1 MRELTKEEIEVL
13 QRHAKWL
20 KNEEGG
26 EKANLR
32 DANLRDAN
40 LRDANLRDADLW
52 DANLRDAN
60 LRDADLWG
68 ADLRGADLRGAN
80 LRDANLRD
88 ADLRDAD
95 LWGADL
101 RDADLRGANLR
112 DANLRDADL
121 RDADLWGADLRD
133 ANLRGAAGKILSFGP
148 IGSRQGITYVTKTER
163 TIHVRCGCFYGTLE
177 EFAAKVEEEHGDSQH
192 GKSYKAAIEFIKA
205 HDAAC
210 WQDDVE
216 E

>member
-1 MRELTKEEIEVL
+1 MRELTKKEIEVL

-32 DANLRDAN
+32 DANLWGAN
-40 LRDANLRDADLW
+40 
-52 DANLRDAN
+52 
-60 LRDADLWG
+60 LWG
-68 ADLRGADLRGAN
+68 ANLRGAN
-80 LRDANLRD
+80 LWGAN
-88 ADLRDAD
+88 
-95 LWGADL
+95 LWGA
-101 RDADLRGANLR
+101 N
-112 DANLRDADL
+112 
-121 RDADLWGADLRD
+121 LWGA
-133 ANLRGAAGKILSFGP
+133 NGKVLSFGP

-177 EFAAKVEEEHGDSQH
+177 EFTAKVEEEHGDSQH

>member
-26 EKANLR
+26 EKANLQ
-32 DANLRDAN
+32 
-40 LRDANLRDADLW
+40 
-52 DANLRDAN
+52 
-60 LRDADLWG
+60 
-68 ADLRGADLRGAN
+68 
-80 LRDANLRD
+80 D
-88 ADLRDAD
+88 ADLRDANLQD
-95 LWGADL
+95 ADLQDANLWGANL
-101 RDADLRGANLR
+101 QGANLWGANLQDANLRGANLQ
-112 DANLRDADL
+112 DADL
-121 RDADLWGADLRD
+121 QDADLQD
-133 ANLRGAAGKILSFGP
+133 ANLRGAAGKILYFGP

-177 EFAAKVEEEHGDSQH
+177 EFAAKVEEKHGDSQH

>member
-26 EKANLR
+26 EKANLQG
-32 DANLRDAN
+32 ANLWGADLQDAD
-40 LRDANLRDADLW
+40 LRGADLRDADLW
-52 DANLRDAN
+52 DANLRGAN
-60 LRDADLWG
+60 
-68 ADLRGADLRGAN
+68 LRGAD

-88 ADLRDAD
+88 ADLR
-95 LWGADL
+95 
-101 RDADLRGANLR
+101 
-112 DANLRDADL
+112 
-121 RDADLWGADLRD
+121 
-133 ANLRGAAGKILSFGP
+133 GAAGKILYFGP

-177 EFAAKVEEEHGDSQH
+177 EFAAKVEEKHGDSQH

-205 HDAAC
+205 HDAAY

>member
-1 MRELTKEEIEVL
+1 MRELTKKEIEIL

-20 KNEEGG
+20 QNEEGG

-32 DANLRDAN
+32 GANLRGAN
-40 LRDANLRDADLW
+40 LW
-52 DANLRDAN
+52 
-60 LRDADLWG
+60 
-68 ADLRGADLRGAN
+68 GADLRGAN
-80 LRDANLRD
+80 LRGAN
-88 ADLRDAD
+88 
-95 LWGADL
+95 LWGANL

-112 DANLRDADL
+112 GANLWDADLRVANLRGADL
-121 RDADLWGADLRD
+121 RDADLRG

-210 WQDDVE
+210 WQDDAE
-216 E
+216 K

>member
-20 KNEEGG
+20 ENEEGG
-26 EKANLR
+26 EKADLR
-32 DANLRDAN
+32 GAN
-40 LRDANLRDADLW
+40 
-52 DANLRDAN
+52 
-60 LRDADLWG
+60 
-68 ADLRGADLRGAN
+68 LRGADLRGAN
-80 LRDANLRD
+80 LRGANLWGANLR
-88 ADLRDAD
+88 
-95 LWGADL
+95 G
-101 RDADLRGANLR
+101 ADLRGANLWG
-112 DANLRDADL
+112 ANL
-121 RDADLWGADLRD
+121 W
-133 ANLRGAAGKILSFGP
+133 GAAGKILSFGP

-163 TIHVRCGCFYGTLE
+163 TILVRCGCFYGTLE

>member
-1 MRELTKEEIEVL
+1 MRELTKKEIEIL

-20 KNEEGG
+20 QNEEGG

-32 DANLRDAN
+32 
-40 LRDANLRDADLW
+40 
-52 DANLRDAN
+52 
-60 LRDADLWG
+60 G
-68 ADLRGADLRGAN
+68 
-80 LRDANLRD
+80 
-88 ADLRDAD
+88 
-95 LWGADL
+95 
-101 RDADLRGANLR
+101 
-112 DANLRDADL
+112 
-121 RDADLWGADLRD
+121 

-210 WQDDVE
+210 WQDDAE
-216 E
+216 K

>member
-32 DANLRDAN
+32 GADLRGANLLGANLRGAN
-40 LRDANLRDADLW
+40 
-52 DANLRDAN
+52 
-60 LRDADLWG
+60 
-68 ADLRGADLRGAN
+68 LRGADLRGAN
-80 LRDANLRD
+80 LR
-88 ADLRDAD
+88 
-95 LWGADL
+95 
-101 RDADLRGANLR
+101 GANL
-112 DANLRDADL
+112 LDAD
-121 RDADLWGADLRD
+121 
-133 ANLRGAAGKILSFGP
+133 LRGAAGKILSFGP

>member
-1 MRELTKEEIEVL
+1 MRELTKKEIEVL

-26 EKANLR
+26 EKA
-32 DANLRDAN
+32 
-40 LRDANLRDADLW
+40 
-52 DANLRDAN
+52 
-60 LRDADLWG
+60 
-68 ADLRGADLRGAN
+68 DLRGS
-80 LRDANLRD
+80 
-88 ADLRDAD
+88 
-95 LWGADL
+95 DL
-101 RDADLRGANLR
+101 RDADLRGA
-112 DANLRDADL
+112 
-121 RDADLWGADLRD
+121 DLWGA
-133 ANLRGAAGKILSFGP
+133 NLWGATGKILSFGP

-177 EFAAKVEEEHGDSQH
+177 EFAAKVEKEHGDSQH

>member
-20 KNEEGG
+20 EDEEGG
-26 EKANLR
+26 EK
-32 DANLRDAN
+32 
-40 LRDANLRDADLW
+40 
-52 DANLRDAN
+52 
-60 LRDADLWG
+60 
-68 ADLRGADLRGAN
+68 ADLRGADLWGAN
-80 LRDANLRD
+80 LWGAN
-88 ADLRDAD
+88 
-95 LWGADL
+95 LWGANL

-112 DANLRDADL
+112 GANLWGANLWGANLRDADL
-121 RDADLWGADLRD
+121 RDANLW
-133 ANLRGAAGKILSFGP
+133 GAAGKILSFGP

-163 TIHVRCGCFYGTLE
+163 TILVRCGCFYGTLE

>member
-20 KNEEGG
+20 KNDEKGG
-26 EKANLR
+26 EKADLRGADLR

-40 LRDANLRDADLW
+40 LR
-52 DANLRDAN
+52 
-60 LRDADLWG
+60 G
-68 ADLRGADLRGAN
+68 ADLRGADL
-80 LRDANLRD
+80 
-88 ADLRDAD
+88 
-95 LWGADL
+95 W
-101 RDADLRGANLR
+101 
-112 DANLRDADL
+112 
-121 RDADLWGADLRD
+121 
-133 ANLRGAAGKILSFGP
+133 GAAGKILSFGP

-163 TIHVRCGCFYGTLE
+163 TVHVRCGCFYGTLE

-210 WQDDVE
+210 WQDDAE
-216 E
+216 K

>member
-32 DANLRDAN
+32 GANLRGAN
-40 LRDANLRDADLW
+40 LRGADLRGANLRDADLW
-52 DANLRDAN
+52 DANLR
-60 LRDADLWG
+60 G
-68 ADLRGADLRGAN
+68 AD
-80 LRDANLRD
+80 
-88 ADLRDAD
+88 
-95 LWGADL
+95 
-101 RDADLRGANLR
+101 
-112 DANLRDADL
+112 
-121 RDADLWGADLRD
+121 
-133 ANLRGAAGKILSFGP
+133 LRGAAGKILSFGP

-205 HDAAC
+205 YDAAC

>member
-32 DANLRDAN
+32 DANLRD
-40 LRDANLRDADLW
+40 
-52 DANLRDAN
+52 
-60 LRDADLWG
+60 
-68 ADLRGADLRGAN
+68 
-80 LRDANLRD
+80 
-88 ADLRDAD
+88 
-95 LWGADL
+95 
-101 RDADLRGANLR
+101 ANLR

>member
-26 EKANLR
+26 EKADLRGADLRDADLRGADLR

-40 LRDANLRDADLW
+40 LR
-52 DANLRDAN
+52 
-60 LRDADLWG
+60 G
-68 ADLRGADLRGAN
+68 ADLRGADLRGADLWDAN
-80 LRDANLRD
+80 LWDANLRG
-88 ADLRDAD
+88 AD
-95 LWGADL
+95 LW
-101 RDADLRGANLR
+101 
-112 DANLRDADL
+112 
-121 RDADLWGADLRD
+121 
-133 ANLRGAAGKILSFGP
+133 GAAGKILSFGP

-177 EFAAKVEEEHGDSQH
+177 EFAAKVEEEHGDSHH

-210 WQDDVE
+210 WQDDAE
-216 E
+216 K

>member
-32 DANLRDAN
+32 GANLWGADLQGANLWGADLQDANLRDADLWDANLRGADLRGANLRGANLRGADLRDANLRGADLRDANLRDAN
-40 LRDANLRDADLW
+40 LRDANLRDA
-52 DANLRDAN
+52 NLQD
-60 LRDADLWG
+60 
-68 ADLRGADLRGAN
+68 
-80 LRDANLRD
+80 
-88 ADLRDAD
+88 
-95 LWGADL
+95 
-101 RDADLRGANLR
+101 
-112 DANLRDADL
+112 
-121 RDADLWGADLRD
+121 
-133 ANLRGAAGKILSFGP
+133 AAGKILYFGP

-177 EFAAKVEEEHGDSQH
+177 EFAAKVEEKHGDSQH

-205 HDAAC
+205 HDAAY

>member
-32 DANLRDAN
+32 DANL
-40 LRDANLRDADLW
+40 W

-60 LRDADLWG
+60 LWDADLRG
-68 ADLRGADLRGAN
+68 ANLRDANLRGANLRGADLRGAN
-80 LRDANLRD
+80 LRDANLRG

-95 LWGADL
+95 LWGAV
-101 RDADLRGANLR
+101 
-112 DANLRDADL
+112 
-121 RDADLWGADLRD
+121 
-133 ANLRGAAGKILSFGP
+133 GKILSFGP

-205 HDAAC
+205 HDAAY

>member
-26 EKANLR
+26 EKADLR
-32 DANLRDAN
+32 GADLRGAD
-40 LRDANLRDADLW
+40 LRDADLW
-52 DANLRDAN
+52 GANLRGAN
-60 LRDADLWG
+60 LRGANLWGADLLDADLWG
-68 ADLRGADLRGAN
+68 ADLRGADLR
-80 LRDANLRD
+80 DANLR
-88 ADLRDAD
+88 
-95 LWGADL
+95 G
-101 RDADLRGANLR
+101 ADLRGANLWGANLQ
-112 DANLRDADL
+112 DAN
-121 RDADLWGADLRD
+121 
-133 ANLRGAAGKILSFGP
+133 GKVLSFGP
-148 IGSRQGITYVTKTER
+148 IGSRQGITYVTKTEQI
-163 TIHVRCGCFYGTLE
+163 IHIRCGCFYGTLK

>member
-20 KNEEGG
+20 ENEEGG

-32 DANLRDAN
+32 DA
-40 LRDANLRDADLW
+40 
-52 DANLRDAN
+52 
-60 LRDADLWG
+60 
-68 ADLRGADLRGAN
+68 
-80 LRDANLRD
+80 
-88 ADLRDAD
+88 
-95 LWGADL
+95 DL
-101 RDADLRGANLR
+101 RDADLRGA
-112 DANLRDADL
+112 
-121 RDADLWGADLRD
+121 DLWD
-133 ANLRGAAGKILSFGP
+133 ANLRGAVGKILSFGP

-205 HDAAC
+205 HDAAY

>member
-20 KNEEGG
+20 RNEKGG
-26 EKANLR
+26 ERADLSWADLSNADLHGADLSWADLHGADLSNADLSEADLSNADLRNANLR
-32 DANLRDAN
+32 
-40 LRDANLRDADLW
+40 W
-52 DANLRDAN
+52 
-60 LRDADLWG
+60 
-68 ADLRGADLRGAN
+68 ADLRGAD
-80 LRDANLRD
+80 
-88 ADLRDAD
+88 
-95 LWGADL
+95 
-101 RDADLRGANLR
+101 
-112 DANLRDADL
+112 
-121 RDADLWGADLRD
+121 
-133 ANLRGAAGKILSFGP
+133 LRGAAGKILSFGP

>member
-26 EKANLR
+26 EKANLWG
-32 DANLRDAN
+32 AN
-40 LRDANLRDADLW
+40 LW
-52 DANLRDAN
+52 DANL
-60 LRDADLWG
+60 L
-68 ADLRGADLRGAN
+68 GADLRGAN
-80 LRDANLRD
+80 LWDAN
-88 ADLRDAD
+88 
-95 LWGADL
+95 L
-101 RDADLRGANLR
+101 RDADLRGANL
-112 DANLRDADL
+112 
-121 RDADLWGADLRD
+121 WG
-133 ANLRGAAGKILSFGP
+133 ANLRGATGKILSFGP

-163 TIHVRCGCFYGTLE
+163 TVHVRCGCFYGTLE
-177 EFAAKVEEEHGDSQH
+177 EFAAKVEKEHGDSQH

>member
-26 EKANLR
+26 EKA
-32 DANLRDAN
+32 
-40 LRDANLRDADLW
+40 
-52 DANLRDAN
+52 
-60 LRDADLWG
+60 
-68 ADLRGADLRGAN
+68 DLRGADLR
-80 LRDANLRD
+80 
-88 ADLRDAD
+88 
-95 LWGADL
+95 
-101 RDADLRGANLR
+101 
-112 DANLRDADL
+112 
-121 RDADLWGADLRD
+121 GADLRD
-133 ANLRGAAGKILSFGP
+133 ANLRGADLRGANLWGANLQDANGKVLSFGP
-148 IGSRQGITYVTKTER
+148 IGSRQGITYVTKTEQI
-163 TIHVRCGCFYGTLE
+163 IHIRCGCFYGTLK

>member
-32 DANLRDAN
+32 G
-40 LRDANLRDADLW
+40 
-52 DANLRDAN
+52 
-60 LRDADLWG
+60 ADLWG
-68 ADLRGADLRGAN
+68 ADLRGANLRGAN
-80 LRDANLRD
+80 LWDADLRGANLRD

-95 LWGADL
+95 LRGANLWG
-101 RDADLRGANLR
+101 ADLRGANLR
-112 DANLRDADL
+112 GANLWDAD
-121 RDADLWGADLRD
+121 
-133 ANLRGAAGKILSFGP
+133 LRGAAGKILSFGP

-177 EFAAKVEEEHGDSQH
+177 EFAAKVEEEHGDSQY

-205 HDAAC
+205 HDVAC

>member
-26 EKANLR
+26 EKANLQ
-32 DANLRDAN
+32 DANLWGAN
-40 LRDANLRDADLW
+40 LQGATLRGADLQG
-52 DANLRDAN
+52 AN
-60 LRDADLWG
+60 LWG
-68 ADLRGADLRGAN
+68 ADLQGAN
-80 LRDANLRD
+80 
-88 ADLRDAD
+88 

-101 RDADLRGANLR
+101 QGAN
-112 DANLRDADL
+112 
-121 RDADLWGADLRD
+121 LWGAD
-133 ANLRGAAGKILSFGP
+133 LRGAAGKILSFGP

-177 EFAAKVEEEHGDSQH
+177 EFAAKVEEKHGDSQH

>member
-26 EKANLR
+26 EKADLRGANLQG
-32 DANLRDAN
+32 ANLRGAN
-40 LRDANLRDADLW
+40 
-52 DANLRDAN
+52 
-60 LRDADLWG
+60 
-68 ADLRGADLRGAN
+68 LRGADLRGAN
-80 LRDANLRD
+80 LRG
-88 ADLRDAD
+88 AD

-101 RDADLRGANLR
+101 QG
-112 DANLRDADL
+112 
-121 RDADLWGADLRD
+121 ADLWGADLWGADLQGADLQGAKLRGAKLRG
-133 ANLRGAAGKILSFGP
+133 ANLQGAAGKILSFGP

-163 TIHVRCGCFYGTLE
+163 TVHVRCGCFYGTLE
-177 EFAAKVEEEHGDSQH
+177 EFAAKVEKEHGDSQY

-205 HDAAC
+205 HDVAC

>member
-32 DANLRDAN
+32 G
-40 LRDANLRDADLW
+40 
-52 DANLRDAN
+52 AN

-68 ADLRGADLRGAN
+68 AN
-80 LRDANLRD
+80 LRDANLRG
-88 ADLRDAD
+88 ANLWGANLRGAD
-95 LWGADL
+95 LW
-101 RDADLRGANLR
+101 DANLRGANLR
-112 DANLRDADL
+112 
-121 RDADLWGADLRD
+121 GADLRD
-133 ANLRGAAGKILSFGP
+133 ANLRGAVGKILSFGP

-205 HDAAC
+205 HDAAY

>member
-32 DANLRDAN
+32 GANLRDAN
-40 LRDANLRDADLW
+40 LRGANLRDADLW
-52 DANLRDAN
+52 DAD
-60 LRDADLWG
+60 LRDADLRGADLWDADLRD

-80 LRDANLRD
+80 L
-88 ADLRDAD
+88 
-95 LWGADL
+95 W
-101 RDADLRGANLR
+101 
-112 DANLRDADL
+112 
-121 RDADLWGADLRD
+121 
-133 ANLRGAAGKILSFGP
+133 GAAGKILSFGP

-163 TIHVRCGCFYGTLE
+163 TVHVRCGCFYGTLE
-177 EFAAKVEEEHGDSQH
+177 EFAAKVEKEHGDSQY
-192 GKSYKAAIEFIKA
+192 GKSYKAAIEFIKT
-205 HDAAC
+205 HDVAC

>member
-1 MRELTKEEIEVL
+1 MRELTKKEIEVL

-26 EKANLR
+26 EKA
-32 DANLRDAN
+32 
-40 LRDANLRDADLW
+40 
-52 DANLRDAN
+52 
-60 LRDADLWG
+60 
-68 ADLRGADLRGAN
+68 DLRGSDLRDADLRGAN
-80 LRDANLRD
+80 LWGANLRD

-95 LWGADL
+95 L
-101 RDADLRGANLR
+101 RDADLRGA
-112 DANLRDADL
+112 
-121 RDADLWGADLRD
+121 DLWGA
-133 ANLRGAAGKILSFGP
+133 NLWGATGKILSFGP

-177 EFAAKVEEEHGDSQH
+177 EFAAKVEKEHGDSQH

>member
-20 KNEEGG
+20 ENEEGG
-26 EKANLR
+26 EKADLR
-32 DANLRDAN
+32 GAN
-40 LRDANLRDADLW
+40 LW

-68 ADLRGADLRGAN
+68 AN
-80 LRDANLRD
+80 
-88 ADLRDAD
+88 
-95 LWGADL
+95 L
-101 RDADLRGANLR
+101 RDADLRGANLWG
-112 DANLRDADL
+112 ADL
-121 RDADLWGADLRD
+121 RGANLWGADLRG
-133 ANLRGAAGKILSFGP
+133 ANLWGADLRGANLWGADLRGATGKILSFGP

-216 E
+216 ECNEGPGCSGALL

>member
-32 DANLRDAN
+32 DANLRGAN
-40 LRDANLRDADLW
+40 
-52 DANLRDAN
+52 
-60 LRDADLWG
+60 
-68 ADLRGADLRGAN
+68 LRGAN
-80 LRDANLRD
+80 LRGANLRGANLRD

-95 LWGADL
+95 LRDADLWDADLWGADL
-101 RDADLRGANLR
+101 WGANLR
-112 DANLRDADL
+112 DANLRGADLRGADL
-121 RDADLWGADLRD
+121 RDADLWDADLWG
-133 ANLRGAAGKILSFGP
+133 ANLRGAVGKILSFGP

-205 HDAAC
+205 HDAAY

>member
-26 EKANLR
+26 EKANLQGANLWGADLQ
-32 DANLRDAN
+32 DANLRGADLRGAN
-40 LRDANLRDADLW
+40 LRGANLRGADLRDANLRDADLW
-52 DANLRDAN
+52 DANLR
-60 LRDADLWG
+60 
-68 ADLRGADLRGAN
+68 GADLRGAN
-80 LRDANLRD
+80 LWG

-95 LWGADL
+95 LWGA
-101 RDADLRGANLR
+101 
-112 DANLRDADL
+112 
-121 RDADLWGADLRD
+121 
-133 ANLRGAAGKILSFGP
+133 AGKILYFGP

-177 EFAAKVEEEHGDSQH
+177 EFAAKVEEKHGDSQH

-205 HDAAC
+205 HDAAY

>member
-26 EKANLR
+26 EKA
-32 DANLRDAN
+32 
-40 LRDANLRDADLW
+40 
-52 DANLRDAN
+52 
-60 LRDADLWG
+60 
-68 ADLRGADLRGAN
+68 DLRGAN
-80 LRDANLRD
+80 LR
-88 ADLRDAD
+88 
-95 LWGADL
+95 GADL
-101 RDADLRGANLR
+101 RDADLG
-112 DANLRDADL
+112 DADL
-121 RDADLWGADLRD
+121 RDAHLRGADLRD
-133 ANLRGAAGKILSFGP
+133 AYLRGAYLRGANLRGAAGKILSFGP
-148 IGSRQGITYVTKTER
+148 IGSRQGITYVAKTER
-163 TIHVRCGCFYGTLE
+163 TVHVRCGCFYGTLE
-177 EFAAKVEEEHGDSQH
+177 EFAAKVEKEHGDSQH

>member
-32 DANLRDAN
+32 GADLQ
-40 LRDANLRDADLW
+40 DADLQG
-52 DANLRDAN
+52 AN
-60 LRDADLWG
+60 LWG
-68 ADLRGADLRGAN
+68 ADLRGADLQDANLRGAN
-80 LRDANLRD
+80 LWGADLQDADLRDADLRDANLRGANLWGANLRD
-88 ADLRDAD
+88 ADLRDA
-95 LWGADL
+95 
-101 RDADLRGANLR
+101 
-112 DANLRDADL
+112 
-121 RDADLWGADLRD
+121 
-133 ANLRGAAGKILSFGP
+133 AGKILYFGP

-177 EFAAKVEEEHGDSQH
+177 EFAAKVEGKHGDSQH

-205 HDAAC
+205 HDAAY